1 MPTSDSPISTAANTS
16 SARPTRD
23 STTFRF
29 ASSVLAR
36 VRRSS
41 STEPSHIATSSVT
54 QIHSAPEI
62 SDSSVRCAFA
72 TRNCTLSSHAI
83 TSRWMPSTVSAIATH
98 TTVDTIFSTIDSHA
112 WVLPSRANTRRAKK
126 NST

>member
-1 MPTSDSPISTAANTS
+1 MPTSDSPIRIAANTS

-41 STEPSHIATSSVT
+41 STEPSHIATISVT
-54 QIHSAPEI
+54 HTHSAPEI
-62 SDSSVRCAFA
+62 TDNSVRCALA
-72 TRNCTLSSHAI
+72 TRNCTLSSQPS
-83 TSRWMPSTVSAIATH
+83 TSRWMPSTVSTIAAH

-112 WVLPSRANTRRAKK
+112 CVWPSRANTRRAKK